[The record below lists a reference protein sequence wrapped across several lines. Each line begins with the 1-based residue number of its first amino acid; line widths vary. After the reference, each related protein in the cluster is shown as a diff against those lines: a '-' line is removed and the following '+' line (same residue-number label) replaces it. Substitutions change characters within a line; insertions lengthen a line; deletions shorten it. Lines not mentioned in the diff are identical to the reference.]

1 MTPLFVF
8 RRRWQ
13 TRSAIKNAWGEVLA
27 TLEGFEEAHRRLGEH
42 LGFLVGNVE
51 SQGSPDPWWYADNI
65 CLVFE
70 DHAGASPDSELSVSK
85 ARQVTTHPNWV
96 RDHVDAAKSSE
107 IVSVL
112 VTPVTRGAKAAR
124 SHLKTVALW
133 PLDEFRA
140 WANRSLSVIREIR
153 RTFHAPGDLAW
164 RTEALSKLKESGID
178 ARSLAKE
185 LRANV
190 ASESL
195 NFGPVR

>member
-1 MTPLFVF
+1 M
-8 RRRWQ
+8 
-13 TRSAIKNAWGEVLA
+13 
-27 TLEGFEEAHRRLGEH
+27 
-42 LGFLVGNVE
+42 
-51 SQGSPDPWWYADNI
+51 
-65 CLVFE
+65 
-70 DHAGASPDSELSVSK
+70 
-85 ARQVTTHPNWV
+85 TTHPNWV

-153 RTFHAPGDLAW
+153 RHAPGDLAW
-164 RTEALSKLKESGID
+164 RKQAISKLKESGID

-195 NFGPVR
+195 NFGPDR